1 MADEIDGIIVRA
13 VAAEREYLRVP
24 GFWLSSVRHAPLT
37 RAGLTLPDP
46 GGAEIR
52 RISVGAAVSLVMGYR
67 NGAPATW
74 TGTVEWLRPGTED
87 QLELGLVGP
96 EKAFSAR
103 FTSAWIDE
111 VPEAILRWA
120 LDRAGITVGRLDS
133 PGMVLPRFSVANETL
148 WALSEK
154 LELTCQRAFG
164 LDASAWSLWMDAQGR
179 AQWGDFDDPNQDSIL
194 VVATGNNLIAHNPA
208 TDASGLS
215 EVETWLLPGL
225 MHSQVFRLVD
235 TRRGVNDVFRALAV
249 RHEVDEGRARTIIQY
264 GSEHGRI

>member
-1 MADEIDGIIVRA
+1 MAEIDGILIRA
-13 VAAEREYLRVP
+13 VAAGREFLRVP
-24 GFWLSSVRHAPLT
+24 KLWLSSVRHAPLT

-46 GGAEIR
+46 GGEEIR
-52 RISVGAAVSLVMGYR
+52 RFAVGDPVSLVMGYR

-103 FTSAWIDE
+103 FTQAWVDE
-111 VPEAILRWA
+111 TPEAILRWA
-120 LDRAGITVGRLDS
+120 LTRAGIEAGKVDS
-133 PGMVLPRFSVANETL
+133 PGVVLPRFAVSGESL
-148 WALSEK
+148 WALAEK

-179 AQWGDFDDPNQDSIL
+179 AHWGDFDDPDQTEIL

-249 RHEVDEGRARTIIQY
+249 RHEADAGRARTFIQY